1 MQSDLKKFFFK
12 NKWGNDE
19 TETVSGAGST
29 VKYTENLRN
38 ELPKLWKKYDVRVFL
53 DAPCGDFNWMKLVDT
68 TEIVYCGMD
77 IVEDIIRR
85 NIERHGS
92 YHKYFR
98 TGDIT
103 EDSLPFADM
112 MMCRDCLFHLRYSD
126 AFRFLN
132 NFVDAGI
139 PFLLL
144 TSNLNGHNRDIE
156 RPGLWRQ
163 LNMRRPPFNFPE
175 PIEAIEDW
183 IEGHPKRQ
191 MGLWSLEH
199 VRQVLAAV

>member
-1 MQSDLKKFFFK
+1 MRSDLKKFFFK

-29 VKYTENLRN
+29 VKYTENIRR
-38 ELPKLWKKYDVRVFL
+38 ELPELWKKYDVRVFL
-53 DAPCGDFNWMKLVDT
+53 DAPCGDFNWMKLIDASS
-68 TEIVYCGMD
+68 IVYCGMD
-77 IVEDIIRR
+77 IVEDIVRR
-85 NIERHGS
+85 NKERYGG
-92 YHKYFR
+92 YHRYFR
-98 TGDIT
+98 AGDIT
-103 EDSLPFADM
+103 EDPLPMADL

-132 NFVDAGI
+132 NFVESGI

-144 TSNLNGHNRDIE
+144 TSNLNAHNRDIE

-163 LNMRRPPFNFPE
+163 MNMRRPPFNFPE

-183 IEGHPKRQ
+183 IEGHPKRYL
-191 MGLWSLEH
+191 GLWSAEQ